1 MISGLPSIFNT
12 TSFPVVTRGYAPT
25 QFRSAYG
32 ANMTNTGT
40 GQTIA
45 FAEAGGL
52 EANMFKSLQDF
63 TKHYHLPAPAAARYE
78 ELNLQ
83 PASCMKHDESAGE
96 EEMDVESAYAM
107 APGATQL
114 VLGDVG
120 LLVWLNEGRTCR

>member
-1 MISGLPSIFNT
+1 MISGLPSMFNT

-63 TKHYHLPAPAAARYE
+63 TKHCHLPAPAAARYE

-114 VLGDVG
+114 VLGDAACWYG
-120 LLVWLNEGRTCR
+120 